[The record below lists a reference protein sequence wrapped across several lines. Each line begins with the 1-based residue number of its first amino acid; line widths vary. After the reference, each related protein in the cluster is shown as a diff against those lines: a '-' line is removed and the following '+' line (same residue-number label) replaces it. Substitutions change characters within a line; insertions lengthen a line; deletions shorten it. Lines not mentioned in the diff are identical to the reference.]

1 MRIGQA
7 AELVGVSTRTIR
19 HYHRVGVLP
28 EPERDPNGYR
38 RYSLE
43 DVIRLTRARRLT
55 DLGLSLDVVGEV
67 LAASGSAD
75 LTEIL
80 DELDAD
86 LDRQDAAIARQRA
99 RLTQL
104 RLRLDEQGDPLQ
116 SSAAAQLAELLK
128 DTGVVGPAA
137 DLDVDLMSLLPE
149 EAAAYIF
156 QIDQTRGLT
165 PERQSHLKDVYRRF
179 DSIAGLDPDD
189 PLVDVLADDIV
200 AGLPD
205 ELKQEAS
212 RPLPAGVDELWQMSA
227 PPLGEMITEHL
238 APAQVA
244 VVTAIMSRLV
254 SS

>member
-43 DVIRLTRARRLT
+43 DVIRLTRAPRLT